1 MDSTKQVKE
10 IAANWLARRGS
21 EGWGPPDEA
30 QLAEWLNASTG
41 NRIAFL
47 RMEAAWREADRLKVL
62 GAGMER
68 GVVPSLE
75 DFQASPFFRHVSK
88 QMSPTLL
95 AAEPAT
101 PLGTESARVRFSRP
115 LWWVASAASVVL
127 AVLAGLWIS
136 GNLGST
142 SYSTYST
149 PVGVTAAVPLSDGSK
164 VTLNTGSEIR
174 VAVTER
180 ERHVD
185 LQQGEA
191 FFEVYPDA
199 TRPFIVK
206 AGDKR
211 FVAVGTKFSVRRDG
225 DDVRLIVTE
234 GKVRIEQAGAGAPI
248 PSAQVSAGSVARAVD
263 GKVAVQTRT
272 LPEAEELLSWRSGYL
287 VFHET
292 PLADAVAEFNR
303 YNERRIIIDDPH
315 VAGMTISGNFRA
327 TNVDSFTRLL
337 EDGFSI
343 AVERHDD
350 RIVLTQR

>member
-1 MDSTKQVKE
+1 MDSAEQVKD
-10 IAANWLARRGS
+10 IAAKWLARRAS
-21 EGWGPPDEA
+21 ESWSAADD
-30 QLAEWLNASTG
+30 AELTQWLDASTG
-41 NRIAFL
+41 HLIAFMRL
-47 RMEAAWREADRLKVL
+47 EAAWKEADRLKVL

-68 GVVPSLE
+68 GTVPSLE
-75 DFQASPFFRHVSK
+75 DFRRSPFFRHVSQ
-88 QMSPTLL
+88 QMPAATEVSA
-95 AAEPAT
+95 AAEVSDARPRK
-101 PLGTESARVRFSRP
+101 PLRWIA
-115 LWWVASAASVVL
+115 AAASILIVVFASVWL
-127 AVLAGLWIS
+127 TDTFSSRG
-136 GNLGST
+136 
-142 SYSTYST
+142 YSTYST
-149 PVGVTAAVPLSDGSK
+149 SIGVTAAVPLPDGSK

-174 VAVTER
+174 VAVTET

-185 LQQGEA
+185 LEQGEA
-191 FFEVYPDA
+191 FFEVFPDA
-199 TRPFIVK
+199 TRPFVVR

-211 FVAVGTKFSVRRDG
+211 FVAVGTKFSVRRDH

-234 GKVRIEQAGAGAPI
+234 GKVRIEPARAGSPA

-263 GKVAVQTRT
+263 GNVAVQTRT

-303 YNERRIIIDDPH
+303 YNKRRIVIEDPH

-337 EDGFSI
+337 EGGFPIS
-343 AVERHDD
+343 VERQDD